1 MNFKHV
7 NSALHSPFF
16 NKKVNFFKLGNG
28 IDRYCVKC
36 HDDFVVGIQ
45 YTMYRYFQSVH
56 LTVKINFFMTLAIIT
71 YKTKESD

>member
-28 IDRYCVKC
+28 IDTVSSAMMILWLGYN
-36 HDDFVVGIQ
+36 IQ
-45 YTMYRYFQSVH
+45 CIGTFRVF
-56 LTVKINFFMTLAIIT
+56 T
-71 YKTKESD
+71 